1 MKIVAVC
8 PLLSKFFVT
17 DSITLLTASIEL
29 FVWKVMKLKAAIK
42 YGEEDLVSAKVL
54 MENSPEDDPDTEV
67 NHGCLLYK
75 VYYNLLLYRFL
86 SEM

>member
-1 MKIVAVC
+1 
-8 PLLSKFFVT
+8 
-17 DSITLLTASIEL
+17 
-29 FVWKVMKLKAAIK
+29 MKLKAAIK

-75 VYYNLLLYRFL
+75 VKQ
-86 SEM
+86 

>member
-1 MKIVAVC
+1 
-8 PLLSKFFVT
+8 
-17 DSITLLTASIEL
+17 
-29 FVWKVMKLKAAIK
+29 MKLKAAIK

-75 VYYNLLLYRFL
+75 VNTTSTTNYQTNLKIRDQGAQAFPHNYEHFDIKKMLEIG
-86 SEM
+86 SGVEDG

>member
-1 MKIVAVC
+1 
-8 PLLSKFFVT
+8 
-17 DSITLLTASIEL
+17 
-29 FVWKVMKLKAAIK
+29 MKLKAAIK

-75 VYYNLLLYRFL
+75 VNTT
-86 SEM
+86 SENNYQIISKSGIKVHKHFHITMSILT

>member
-1 MKIVAVC
+1 
-8 PLLSKFFVT
+8 
-17 DSITLLTASIEL
+17 
-29 FVWKVMKLKAAIK
+29 MKLKAAIK

-75 VYYNLLLYRFL
+75 VNTTIKIVTKLISKSGIKVHFHYEHFDIKQKCWKSVQELRMG
-86 SEM
+86 SV